1 MRRQRAILLDLAASA
16 DLDIGTSDMLRD
28 LCSDLRAKQ
37 IDVLFAQIRG
47 SVRDRMRKTG
57 LLEHLGED
65 HLYAS
70 TAAAVAAFQ
79 APPAQ
84 AETLPAPLSE

>member
-1 MRRQRAILLDLAASA
+1 
-16 DLDIGTSDMLRD
+16 MLRD

-37 IDVLFAQIRG
+37 IDLLFAQIRG

-70 TAAAVAAFQ
+70 IAAAVAAFQ
-79 APPAQ
+79 AQ
-84 AETLPAPLSE
+84 PAPAEAAISSTPEAA